1 MMDLEELKSDLC
13 TAIGYNYEEMVDTWL
28 QLSPEELIEK
38 ADDITAANLIYLNA
52 RYCVRDDDVPK
63 LLELKNPLQFLIDVW
78 KEGLEGTITWM
89 PDEVYR
95 EIDHDA
101 LDDYERQDDDPPT
114 MQMG

>member
-1 MMDLEELKSDLC
+1 MDR
-13 TAIGYNYEEMVDTWL
+13 EEMWRVLSAAIENNYAEMLDNWL
-28 QLSPEELIEK
+28 THSPEELIDE
-38 ADDITAANLIYLNA
+38 ADDIIAANLIYLNA

-63 LLELKNPLQFLIDVW
+63 LLELKNPLQFLMDVW
-78 KEGLEGTITWM
+78 KDGLEGTITWM

-101 LDDYERQDDDPPT
+101 LDDYERQDDDSPT

>member
-1 MMDLEELKSDLC
+1 MDR
-13 TAIGYNYEEMVDTWL
+13 EEMWRVLSASIENNYAEMLDNWL
-28 QLSPEELIEK
+28 TLSPEDLVDE

-63 LLELKNPLQFLIDVW
+63 LLELKNPLQFLMDVW

-89 PDEVYR
+89 SDEVYR
-95 EIDHDA
+95 AIDHDA
-101 LDDYERQDDDPPT
+101 LDDYERQDDDSLT